1 MADFSSKIK
10 DQSHQVTGRTS
21 GSALMGLRLKCQI
34 NPSFQASLSADK
46 RELHEIEENYSIMS
60 VLVYLSGGHE
70 VLVTVC
76 TTWARSEPRV
86 QDRRPYDPR
95 TILVADRE
103 KLFMVLIK
111 RVPYQRR
118 YLFRVHTH
126 ANMPSHPPG
135 W

>member
-21 GSALMGLRLKCQI
+21 GRGSHWLRLKCQI

-60 VLVYLSGGHE
+60 VLVYLSGEHE

-76 TTWARSEPRV
+76 T
-86 QDRRPYDPR
+86 RRR
-95 TILVADRE
+95 
-103 KLFMVLIK
+103 
-111 RVPYQRR
+111 
-118 YLFRVHTH
+118 
-126 ANMPSHPPG
+126 
-135 W
+135 